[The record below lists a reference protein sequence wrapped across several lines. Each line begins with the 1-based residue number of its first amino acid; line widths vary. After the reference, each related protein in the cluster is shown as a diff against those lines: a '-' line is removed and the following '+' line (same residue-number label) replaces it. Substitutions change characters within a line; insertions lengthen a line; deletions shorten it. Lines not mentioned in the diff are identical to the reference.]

1 MRFSRVVALL
11 VAIAGLA
18 VPSSGHAS
26 TTPQSRTS
34 RVAQAMCP
42 ATALFRAAVRK
53 EHFDPH
59 DPSYATFPRGERRRT
74 VYRPVCD
81 RGWALGMVNRPG
93 VGTTDGLTLFRKK
106 SRWNER
112 ALLEMGCRRV
122 LRRHGV
128 PRDVVRYFVK
138 RYHLGS
144 CG

>member
-1 MRFSRVVALL
+1 MTSRVWILLPVLALVFPLL
-11 VAIAGLA
+11 VAS
-18 VPSSGHAS
+18 PSSAA
-26 TTPQSRTS
+26 TTKPTCS
-34 RVAQAMCP
+34 AK
-42 ATALFRAAVRK
+42 ALFRAAVRK

-59 DPSYATFPRGERRRT
+59 DPSYATFPRGERKRT

-81 RGWALGMVNRPG
+81 RGWAIGMVNRPG
-93 VGTTDGLTLFRKK
+93 VGTTDGLTLFRV
-106 SRWNER
+106 RNGHWTER

-122 LRRHGV
+122 LRRYDV